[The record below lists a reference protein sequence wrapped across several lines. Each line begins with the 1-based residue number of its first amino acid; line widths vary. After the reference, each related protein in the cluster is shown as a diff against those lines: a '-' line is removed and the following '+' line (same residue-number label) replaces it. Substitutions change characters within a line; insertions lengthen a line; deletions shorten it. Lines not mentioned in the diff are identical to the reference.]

1 MLWETNTKIL
11 KRFNQMSVFF
21 RFGVVEERLNSI
33 VPDQFPISEIV
44 TQILRHQVILFLP
57 LNPFSFDLIKSLG
70 KNDFMYHCPFCLSS
84 VCLHLLKYNSLS

>member
-44 TQILRHQVILFLP
+44 TQILRHQVTFFYL
-57 LNPFSFDLIKSLG
+57 
-70 KNDFMYHCPFCLSS
+70 
-84 VCLHLLKYNSLS
+84 